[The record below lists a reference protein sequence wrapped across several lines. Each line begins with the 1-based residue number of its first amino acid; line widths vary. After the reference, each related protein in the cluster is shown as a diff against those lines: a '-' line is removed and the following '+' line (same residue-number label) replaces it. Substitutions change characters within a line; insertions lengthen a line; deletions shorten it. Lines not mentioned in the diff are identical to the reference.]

1 MQDLIEQF
9 RKELL
14 AIHTFKADTVQNYI
28 SLLYRYVDYAH
39 EHLSIDP
46 LKSTARDL
54 RDFMDAQRKDYS
66 HSRLIH
72 IRSALIH
79 FFAFLVRTGII
90 PENPAEALFP
100 IRKEKSDK
108 NQPISHQTA
117 FKLLNAIDR
126 TKWIGE
132 RNFIIIS
139 IFWALGLRLKELV
152 TLKVRDF
159 ESGHD
164 PENNI
169 GLLRIHG
176 KGDKQRALFVV
187 DTLYAHLVHY
197 LNHPE
202 SPKKKSE
209 SLFPVQQNKTI
220 STDRVQRM
228 MKEYAHSAGIS
239 ERITPHVL
247 RHSFATEMYHQ
258 GVPLYAV
265 QAMLGHE
272 NQAESAIYIHVSDE
286 LEKQALENIIIEGRM
301 SWQ

>member
-14 AIHTFKADTVQNYI
+14 AIHTFKQDTVQNYI
-28 SLLYRYVDYAH
+28 SLLYRYVDFAN
-39 EHLSIDP
+39 EHLEIDP

-54 RDFMDAQRKDYS
+54 RDFIDTQRKDYS

-72 IRSALIH
+72 MRSALGH

-90 PENPAEALFP
+90 PQNPAEALFP
-100 IRKEKSDK
+100 IRKEKSEK
-108 NQPISHQTA
+108 NQPISRETA
-117 FKLLNAIDR
+117 FKLLNAINR
-126 TKWIGE
+126 AKWIGE

-139 IFWALGLRLKELV
+139 IFWALGLRLKELI
-152 TLKVRDF
+152 TLKLRDF
-159 ESGHD
+159 EPDHD

-209 SLFPVQQNKTI
+209 PLFPVQQNKAI

-286 LEKQALENIIIEGRM
+286 LEKQALENITIEGRM